1 MTIGIQANLD
11 ALSKSIKAI
20 NKATKIDLGLNIT
33 NAINESMKD
42 LRVAFKK
49 NMPSSEIKEIR
60 DRLKE
65 ATKVKIRFDLDQATN
80 QLKTLGTQAIG
91 VYASFKGLVSKPISA
106 SIDFNNA
113 INEINRFSNF
123 STQELA
129 VFKKDIWSLGK
140 TNGVK
145 LDDIIKTSELSA
157 KLGIAKQDLKDF
169 SQVALDMQVGLGLGV
184 EQSTEIGNKLS
195 KAFSLNTKELRTFLD
210 ETTSMSKSVG
220 VSGQKILEV
229 ISSIS
234 SGAKAF
240 GLSAKETSAL
250 SSAFLSVGLDS
261 SEASSSINKF
271 FTELNNIDN
280 ASEGFKR
287 SLSKMGLDAQT
298 LKEDIANNPQ
308 EAIKSLFVE
317 LNDLDDEERFGVISD
332 IFGKKMANN
341 INSAK
346 DGIKAFEKALESSK
360 DSAGALSKAV
370 DRAAGDGFGDVVIQ
384 LSSAFKHL
392 GVSIGNGFV
401 PILKPIFEG
410 IKNITNAISGF
421 LDNHQWVATIGAM
434 IGGGLIF
441 VKTIGLLAM
450 AFKPLGFLFFYPF
463 QILQQSLMISDS
475 RFKIST
481 AILNVFR
488 MSINGVKSSF
498 MWLKDGIGNA
508 LFSLITFDFRLIKH
522 NALMK
527 LSILKAFSLKNA
539 MFALVPSFKQAGGG
553 VFLLARII
561 KTALLGIKI
570 ALISTGI
577 GALFIGLGLLIAGVA
592 WVVMKFWKPI
602 KAFFG
607 GFFQGIYEGIAP
619 IREAFSNLWT
629 SVKTA
634 FSPLAPL
641 FRKIFGE
648 ISNTQEEL
656 STFAQ
661 AGLVVGKVI
670 GGAISLIAK
679 PFEWLIQI
687 ITLALDGVAKA
698 TNWIENSTLGKMI
711 FGDENKAIDVNK
723 TTNIKGSIDEV
734 IAKQNEN
741 KAKML
746 SSISSNDNSR
756 QINDYKTIT
765 INTNANPQAIASAIN
780 SYSYDD
786 EL

>member
-1 MTIGIQANLD
+1 MKAEITLGIKPELD
-11 ALSKSIKAI
+11 ALTRSINAI
-20 NKATKIDLGLNIT
+20 NKSMRIDLGLNIE
-33 NAINESMKD
+33 NAISDGIKK
-42 LRVAFKK
+42 LKIGFKN
-49 NMPSSEIKEIR
+49 NMPVTEINELRKKIK
-60 DRLKE
+60 D
-65 ATKVKIRFDLDQATN
+65 ATKVELKLNIDQATN

-91 VYASFKGLVSKPISA
+91 TYGFFKGIVSNPV
-106 SIDFNNA
+106 SINLDFNTA
-113 INEINRFSNF
+113 INEINKFSNF

-140 TNGVK
+140 TNG
-145 LDDIIKTSELSA
+145 LGMNDILKMSELSA
-157 KLGIAKQDLKDF
+157 QLGIAKTDLKAF
-169 SQVALDMQVGLGLGV
+169 TQNAINLKIGLGLSQEEAV
-184 EQSTEIGNKLS
+184 NLSTSIY
-195 KAFSLNTKELRTFLD
+195 KAFNMGIKDIEVFSD
-210 ETTSMSKSVG
+210 EVTAMANSTG
-220 VSGQKILEV
+220 QSGKKILEV
-229 ISSIS
+229 TKSTLA
-234 SGAKAF
+234 GAKAF

-287 SLSKMGLDAQT
+287 SLTKMGLDAQT

-317 LNDLDDEERFGVISD
+317 LNDLDDEERFGVISE

-346 DGIKAFEKALESSK
+346 DGIKAFEKALEESK
-360 DSAGALSKAV
+360 DSAGALQKAV

-421 LDNHQWVATIGAM
+421 LDNHQWAGKLLA
-434 IGGGLIF
+434 IGGGMLF
-441 VKTIGLLAM
+441 LTKTIGVLGM
-450 AFKPLGFLFFYPF
+450 VFQPLKFLFFYPF
-463 QILQQSLMISDS
+463 QIALRNIEIGLIAVGKEMKATNIISYVFGQSLN
-475 RFKIST
+475 FLKISFKS
-481 AILNVFR
+481 AIV
-488 MSINGVKSSF
+488 
-498 MWLKDGIGNA
+498 GI
-508 LFSLITFDFRLIKH
+508 R
-522 NALMK
+522 
-527 LSILKAFSLKNA
+527 AFS
-539 MFALVPSFKQAGGG
+539 
-553 VFLLARII
+553 I
-561 KTALLGIKI
+561 ALLTTPIGWFGL
-570 ALISTGI
+570 ALGVVAFAIYKLWSGI
-577 GALFIGLGLLIAGVA
+577 GAFFSGLFSGIQAGLSPLKDSFMGLWNAL
-592 WVVMKFWKPI
+592 
-602 KAFFG
+602 
-607 GFFQGIYEGIAP
+607 
-619 IREAFSNLWT
+619 
-629 SVKTA
+629 KTA
-634 FSPLAPL
+634 FAPITNLLGFVFGKL
-641 FRKIFGE
+641 F
-648 ISNTQEEL
+648 SQMDATQEKL
-656 STFAQ
+656 NGWTQFGFMIGRA
-661 AGLVVGKVI
+661 I
-670 GGAISLIAK
+670 GGFLYILAK

-723 TTNIKGSIDEV
+723 TTQLKGTIDEV

-786 EL
+786 EF

>member
-1 MTIGIQANLD
+1 MNIETTFKMGADFDTLSKAIKSFSKTTENSISKTITNGMSGAIINFKNELAILKLNPLDQNQFLKVKEMGEIIKKSRNIKLNLD
-11 ALSKSIKAI
+11 FTNI
-20 NKATKIDLGLNIT
+20 NKQIKNYINSTKAT
-33 NAINESMKD
+33 
-42 LRVAFKK
+42 
-49 NMPSSEIKEIR
+49 
-60 DRLKE
+60 
-65 ATKVKIRFDLDQATN
+65 
-80 QLKTLGTQAIG
+80 
-91 VYASFKGLVSKPISA
+91 YASFKGLVSKPISA

-157 KLGIAKQDLKDF
+157 KLGIAKQDLKSF
-169 SQVALDMQVGLGLGV
+169 SQIALDMQVGLGLGV
-184 EQSTEIGNKLS
+184 EQSTEIGNKIS

-308 EAIKSLFVE
+308 EAIKSLFGE
-317 LNDLDDEERFGVISD
+317 LNDLDDEERFGVISE

-346 DGIKAFEKALESSK
+346 DGIKAFEKALEESK

-410 IKNITNAISGF
+410 VKNITNSISEL
-421 LDNHQWVATIGAM
+421 LDNNKWLGISIASI
-434 IGGGLIF
+434 IGGFTLLKGALLTTKIIF
-441 VKTIGLLAM
+441 PLLNLAIYPLQATYTLLTSGVIGFIWKLRIQNIWNKITTISTYILKGAIFALNG
-450 AFKPLGFLFFYPF
+450 AFKIAGVGVSWFSKTF
-463 QILQQSLMISDS
+463 
-475 RFKIST
+475 RFAMT
-481 AILNVFR
+481 
-488 MSINGVKSSF
+488 
-498 MWLKDGIGNA
+498 
-508 LFSLITFDFRLIKH
+508 TIK
-522 NALMK
+522 
-527 LSILKAFSLKNA
+527 
-539 MFALVPSFKQAGGG
+539 G
-553 VFLLARII
+553 
-561 KTALLGIKI
+561 

-577 GALFIGLGLLIAGVA
+577 GALIVGLGFAIEYAYNHWEG
-592 WVVMKFWKPI
+592 I
-602 KAFFG
+602 KG
-607 GFFQGIYEGIAP
+607 GFVAVWEWIKEGI
-619 IREAFSNLWT
+619 
-629 SVKTA
+629 
-634 FSPLAPL
+634 SPVIDW
-641 FRKIFGE
+641 FKWVFE
-648 ISNTQEEL
+648 WIS
-656 STFAQ
+656 S
-661 AGLVVGKVI
+661 GI
-670 GGAISLIAK
+670 GG
-679 PFEWLIQI
+679 I
-687 ITLALDGVAKA
+687 IDSIKGV
-698 TNWIENSTLGKMI
+698 TDFLGI
-711 FGDENKAIDVNK
+711 TDDKAIDVNK
-723 TTNIKGSIDEV
+723 TTQLKGTIDEV
-734 IAKQNEN
+734 ITKQNEN

-786 EL
+786 EF

>member
-1 MTIGIQANLD
+1 MNIETTFKMGADFDTLSKAIKSFSKTTENSISKTITNGMSGAIINFKNELAILKLNPLDQNQFLKVKEMGEIIKKSRNIKLNLD
-11 ALSKSIKAI
+11 FTNI
-20 NKATKIDLGLNIT
+20 NKQIKNYINSTKAT
-33 NAINESMKD
+33 
-42 LRVAFKK
+42 
-49 NMPSSEIKEIR
+49 
-60 DRLKE
+60 
-65 ATKVKIRFDLDQATN
+65 
-80 QLKTLGTQAIG
+80 
-91 VYASFKGLVSKPISA
+91 YASFKGLVSKPISA

-157 KLGIAKQDLKDF
+157 KLGIAKQDLKSF
-169 SQVALDMQVGLGLGV
+169 SQIALDMQVGLGLGV

-287 SLSKMGLDAQT
+287 SLTKMGLDAQI
-298 LKEDIANNPQ
+298 LKEDIQNNPQ

-317 LNDLDDEERFGVISD
+317 LNDLDDEERFGVISE

-401 PILKPIFEG
+401 PLLKPIFEG
-410 IKNITNAISGF
+410 IKNITNAISGL
-421 LDNHQWVATIGAM
+421 LDNNKWLGVSIASI
-434 IGGGLIF
+434 IGGFTTLKVLLLGFTLFRNLATLVFYPLQLSFTLLRSGVALYNAKLVITNTIT
-441 VKTIGLLAM
+441 KTI
-450 AFKPLGFLFFYPF
+450 
-463 QILQQSLMISDS
+463 S
-475 RFKIST
+475 IST
-481 AILNVFR
+481 
-488 MSINGVKSSF
+488 
-498 MWLKDGIGNA
+498 
-508 LFSLITFDFRLIKH
+508 
-522 NALMK
+522 
-527 LSILKAFSLKNA
+527 SILKGAI
-539 MFALVPSFKQAGGG
+539 FALNGAFKIASVGVGLFSKSFKFAMTT
-553 VFLLARII
+553 I
-561 KTALLGIKI
+561 KG

-577 GALFIGLGLLIAGVA
+577 GALIVGLGFAIEYAYNHWEG
-592 WVVMKFWKPI
+592 I
-602 KAFFG
+602 KG
-607 GFFQGIYEGIAP
+607 GFVAVWEWVKEGISP
-619 IREAFSNLWT
+619 IIDWFKWVFEW
-629 SVKTA
+629 
-634 FSPLAPL
+634 
-641 FRKIFGE
+641 
-648 ISNTQEEL
+648 ISN
-656 STFAQ
+656 
-661 AGLVVGKVI
+661 GI
-670 GGAISLIAK
+670 GG
-679 PFEWLIQI
+679 I
-687 ITLALDGVAKA
+687 IDSIKGV
-698 TNWIENSTLGKMI
+698 TDFLGI
-711 FGDENKAIDVNK
+711 TDDKAIDVNK
-723 TTNIKGSIDEV
+723 TTHLKGSIDEV

-786 EL
+786 EF

>member
-65 ATKVKIRFDLDQATN
+65 ATKVKLRFDLDQTTN
-80 QLKTLGTQAIG
+80 QLKALGTQAIG
-91 VYASFKGLVSKPISA
+91 TYVTFKGLVSKPLSA

-370 DRAAGDGFGDVVIQ
+370 DRAAGDGFGDSIFELKAAWSEFMTEIGSIFVPTLKYLADVTKNI
-384 LSSAFKHL
+384 LGGLTDFIHKNSLIKWSIGL
-392 GVSIGNGFV
+392 GVGILAIGKSVGV
-401 PILKPIFEG
+401 L
-410 IKNITNAISGF
+410 
-421 LDNHQWVATIGAM
+421 V
-434 IGGGLIF
+434 
-441 VKTIGLLAM
+441 M
-450 AFKPLGFLFFYPF
+450 AFKTFSTLFFYPI
-463 QILQQSLMISDS
+463 QIALRAFSITKIGLQVTSKLSYVIKFLRVNYKLALKSILN
-475 RFKIST
+475 FNYGLAIKNTYLKIST
-481 AILNVFR
+481 ALLKLNTGITYAYRGAVLGLNGAFKIAGVGVSWFSKTFR
-488 MSINGVKSSF
+488 FAM
-498 MWLKDGIGNA
+498 
-508 LFSLITFDFRLIKH
+508 TTIK
-522 NALMK
+522 
-527 LSILKAFSLKNA
+527 
-539 MFALVPSFKQAGGG
+539 G
-553 VFLLARII
+553 
-561 KTALLGIKI
+561 

-577 GALFIGLGLLIAGVA
+577 GALIVGLGFAIEYAYNHWEG
-592 WVVMKFWKPI
+592 I
-602 KAFFG
+602 KG
-607 GFFQGIYEGIAP
+607 GFVAVWEWIKEGI
-619 IREAFSNLWT
+619 
-629 SVKTA
+629 
-634 FSPLAPL
+634 SPVIDW
-641 FRKIFGE
+641 FKWVFE
-648 ISNTQEEL
+648 WISN
-656 STFAQ
+656 
-661 AGLVVGKVI
+661 GI
-670 GGAISLIAK
+670 GG
-679 PFEWLIQI
+679 I
-687 ITLALDGVAKA
+687 IDSIKGV
-698 TNWIENSTLGKMI
+698 TDFLGI
-711 FGDENKAIDVNK
+711 TDDKAIDVNK
-723 TTNIKGSIDEV
+723 TTQLKGSIDEV

>member
-1 MTIGIQANLD
+1 MQSSVTLNLGANFDDITKALKIFNKSTGESLSDTFKKGLVAPIIDFKKELRFLKSESIFATPKSKVEEMAKRIKD
-11 ALSKSIKAI
+11 A
-20 NKATKIDLGLNIT
+20 T
-33 NAINESMKD
+33 NAKLELDIKRANEQIWD
-42 LRVAFKK
+42 LRGQ
-49 NMPSSEIKEIR
+49 I
-60 DRLKE
+60 
-65 ATKVKIRFDLDQATN
+65 
-80 QLKTLGTQAIG
+80 IG

-157 KLGIAKQDLKDF
+157 KLGIAKQDLKSF
-169 SQVALDMQVGLGLGV
+169 SQIALDMQVGLGLGV

-287 SLSKMGLDAQT
+287 SLTKMGLDAQT

-308 EAIKSLFVE
+308 EAIKSLFAE
-317 LNDLDDEERFGVISD
+317 LNDLDDEERFGVISE

-410 IKNITNAISGF
+410 IKNITNAISEL
-421 LDNHQWVATIGAM
+421 LDNNKWLGISIASI
-434 IGGGLIF
+434 IGGFTLLKGALLTTKIIF
-441 VKTIGLLAM
+441 PLLNLAIYPLQATYTLLTSGVMGFIWKLRIQNIWNKITTISTYILKGAIFALNG
-450 AFKPLGFLFFYPF
+450 AFKIAGVGVSWFSKTF
-463 QILQQSLMISDS
+463 
-475 RFKIST
+475 RFAMT
-481 AILNVFR
+481 
-488 MSINGVKSSF
+488 
-498 MWLKDGIGNA
+498 
-508 LFSLITFDFRLIKH
+508 TIK
-522 NALMK
+522 
-527 LSILKAFSLKNA
+527 
-539 MFALVPSFKQAGGG
+539 G
-553 VFLLARII
+553 
-561 KTALLGIKI
+561 

-577 GALFIGLGLLIAGVA
+577 GALIVGLGVFASLIVQN
-592 WVVMKFWKPI
+592 WKPI
-602 KAFFG
+602 GAFFTG
-607 GFFQGIYEGIAP
+607 LFSGIQAGLSP
-619 IREAFSNLWT
+619 LKDSFMGLWNAL
-629 SVKTA
+629 KTA
-634 FSPLAPL
+634 FAPITNLLGFVFGKL
-641 FRKIFGE
+641 F
-648 ISNTQEEL
+648 SQMDATQEKL
-656 STFAQ
+656 NGWTQF
-661 AGLVVGKVI
+661 GFVI
-670 GGAISLIAK
+670 GRAIGGFLYILAK

-723 TTNIKGSIDEV
+723 TTHLKGSIDEV

>member
-1 MTIGIQANLD
+1 MQPQMTIGIQANLD
-11 ALSKSIKAI
+11 ALNKSIKAI

-157 KLGIAKQDLKDF
+157 KLGIAKQDLKSF
-169 SQVALDMQVGLGLGV
+169 SQIALDMQVGLGLGV

-287 SLSKMGLDAQT
+287 SLTKMGLDAQT

-308 EAIKSLFVE
+308 EAIKSLFAE
-317 LNDLDDEERFGVISD
+317 LNDLDDEERFGVISE

-346 DGIKAFEKALESSK
+346 DGIKAFEKALEESK

-421 LDNHQWVATIGAM
+421 LDNHQWAGKLLA
-434 IGGGLIF
+434 IGGGMLF
-441 VKTIGLLAM
+441 LTKTIGVLGM
-450 AFKPLGFLFFYPF
+450 VFQPLKFLFFYPF
-463 QILQQSLMISDS
+463 QIALRNIEIGLIAVGKEMKATNIISYVFGQSLN
-475 RFKIST
+475 FLKISFKS
-481 AILNVFR
+481 AIV
-488 MSINGVKSSF
+488 
-498 MWLKDGIGNA
+498 GI
-508 LFSLITFDFRLIKH
+508 R
-522 NALMK
+522 
-527 LSILKAFSLKNA
+527 AFS
-539 MFALVPSFKQAGGG
+539 
-553 VFLLARII
+553 I
-561 KTALLGIKI
+561 ALLTTPIGWFGL
-570 ALISTGI
+570 ALGVVAFAIYKLWSGI
-577 GALFIGLGLLIAGVA
+577 GAFFSGLFSGIQAGLSPLKDSFIGLWNALKTTFAPITNLLGFVFGKLFSQMDATQEKLNGWTQFGFMIG
-592 WVVMKFWKPI
+592 
-602 KAFFG
+602 KAIG
-607 GFFQGIYEGIAP
+607 GFLYI
-619 IREAFSNLWT
+619 L
-629 SVKTA
+629 
-634 FSPLAPL
+634 
-641 FRKIFGE
+641 
-648 ISNTQEEL
+648 
-656 STFAQ
+656 
-661 AGLVVGKVI
+661 
-670 GGAISLIAK
+670 AK

-723 TTNIKGSIDEV
+723 TTHLKGSIDEV
-734 IAKQNEN
+734 ITKQNEN

-786 EL
+786 EF

>member
-65 ATKVKIRFDLDQATN
+65 ATKVKLRFDLDQTTN
-80 QLKTLGTQAIG
+80 QLKALGTQAIG
-91 VYASFKGLVSKPISA
+91 TYVTFKGLVSKPLSA

-450 AFKPLGFLFFYPF
+450 SAKPLLFLIGFPLKSAFTLAKISMIGFNVVSNITRYSTLALAPAFKIAGVGVSWFSKTF
-463 QILQQSLMISDS
+463 
-475 RFKIST
+475 RFAMT
-481 AILNVFR
+481 
-488 MSINGVKSSF
+488 
-498 MWLKDGIGNA
+498 
-508 LFSLITFDFRLIKH
+508 TIK
-522 NALMK
+522 
-527 LSILKAFSLKNA
+527 
-539 MFALVPSFKQAGGG
+539 G
-553 VFLLARII
+553 
-561 KTALLGIKI
+561 

-577 GALFIGLGLLIAGVA
+577 GALIVGLGVFASLIVQN
-592 WVVMKFWKPI
+592 WKPI
-602 KAFFG
+602 GAFFTG
-607 GFFQGIYEGIAP
+607 LFSGIQAGLSP
-619 IREAFSNLWT
+619 LKDSFMGLWNAL
-629 SVKTA
+629 KTA
-634 FSPLAPL
+634 FAPITNLLGFVFGKL
-641 FRKIFGE
+641 F
-648 ISNTQEEL
+648 SQMDATQEKL
-656 STFAQ
+656 NGWTQF
-661 AGLVVGKVI
+661 GFVI
-670 GGAISLIAK
+670 GRAIGGFLYILAK